1 MIQIGKDQFNE
12 QIRTRTMN
20 MAAGVRSLLLSTRIG
35 SIDRPIINQL
45 IRSSSSVAAN
55 YRAATRSRSDAE
67 FYAKMSIVVEESDE
81 TLFWLEYLVRIEIL
95 NMTDTILMREEV
107 EQLVRLFASIRR
119 SMKEKLEKKG

>member
-1 MIQIGKDQFNE
+1 
-12 QIRTRTMN
+12 MN

-107 EQLVRLFASIRR
+107 EKLVRLFASIRR